1 MVSNTRPELSDR
13 YAVLVHDGCIW
24 YGFPDRRQAEMMV
37 ERLEREGQDV
47 SLAVIDYTTVGAE

>member
-37 ERLEREGQDV
+37 ERLAREGQDV
-47 SLAVIDYTTVGAE
+47 SLAVIDYTTGGAE